1 MHHRLKELRKALH
14 LTQQD
19 FAVKLGITRPTYSQF
34 ENGKMSVS
42 QKYINLLC
50 ATYHVSEDWLVNGNG
65 EMFVSSTPA
74 AEEIAAILDRLL
86 PANVKLLTT
95 IARELLYTQQE
106 LQEECKSKE
115 TGNSPAT
122 HTDG

>member
-14 LTQQD
+14 LTQKE
-19 FAVKLGITRPTYSQF
+19 FAKKLGVTQSTYSLF
-34 ENGKMSVS
+34 ENGK
-42 QKYINLLC
+42 KGINNRYVTFLC
-50 ATYHVSEDWLVNGNG
+50 AIYHVSEDWLINGNG

-95 IARELLYTQQE
+95 VARELLYTQQD